1 MVKLVPGW
9 FAKASLPLALGVL
22 SLSYV
27 FGGAIGTGVA
37 GLIARVTN
45 DNWRLVLGLPSVLL
59 VILTIV
65 AWLALPRQAQTRA
78 SKSTLAE
85 TPTVTRKRE
94 FLALWRDREFVII
107 CALSFAL
114 TFVRE
119 TFGFWTVD
127 YFRTEGGAGISTA
140 MAAFLSMPFDICGAL
155 GILAVGWGFGVVPPK
170 ARGWLLSLILCA
182 LALVLLGLP
191 LAAKGGTTAAAV
203 AVGAVGFLACGPY
216 SLLAGVLAVGV
227 RGAEKAATVAG
238 WVDGVGYAAG
248 VLSGAFFGRLL
259 TWGGYPLGFQ
269 VMAGLTLVG
278 AIICLFLGKG
288 EGFRR
293 PTAATSEVL

>member
-65 AWLALPRQAQTRA
+65 AWLALPRQAPPRI
-78 SKSTLAE
+78 AE
-85 TPTVTRKRE
+85 SNPAVTPTVAGKVE
-94 FLALWRDREFVII
+94 FLVLWRDREFVII

-155 GILAVGWGFGVVPPK
+155 NN
-170 ARGWLLSLILCA
+170 
-182 LALVLLGLP
+182 
-191 LAAKGGTTAAAV
+191 T
-203 AVGAVGFLACGPY
+203 
-216 SLLAGVLAVGV
+216 
-227 RGAEKAATVAG
+227 
-238 WVDGVGYAAG
+238 
-248 VLSGAFFGRLL
+248 
-259 TWGGYPLGFQ
+259 
-269 VMAGLTLVG
+269 
-278 AIICLFLGKG
+278 
-288 EGFRR
+288 
-293 PTAATSEVL
+293 